1 MNPFDTPRRIATNG
15 IELTVYEQG
24 PESGKPIVLCHG
36 FPEIAYSWRHQ
47 MGPLAD
53 AGYRVIAPD
62 QRGYNT
68 SDKPAA
74 VEDYDITQLCAD
86 LAGLLDEAGQDQAI
100 FVGHDWGA
108 IIVWGMAMLHP
119 ERVAGVINLSVPF
132 MARGEEEWV
141 GLWEKLLG
149 PDFYIVHFN
158 RQPGVADA
166 AFARNPGNLLRNLY
180 RTGQW
185 NEPPRELPEG
195 MAMMSLVDNVESP
208 GKLMM
213 SEEELG
219 VFTRA
224 FETSGFTGP
233 VNYYRNFTRNWHTL
247 GEVEE
252 RVSQPTLMIHGEH
265 DMVQARPEMATYVPN
280 VEIHT
285 LDCGHWIQ
293 QERPSET
300 NALMLDWLSRH
311 YSI

>member
-1 MNPFDTPRRIATNG
+1 
-15 IELTVYEQG
+15 
-24 PESGKPIVLCHG
+24 
-36 FPEIAYSWRHQ
+36 

-74 VEDYDITQLCAD
+74 VDDYDITQLCAD

-132 MARGEEEWV
+132 MARGDEEWV

-166 AFARNPGNLLRNLY
+166 AFARDPGNLLRNLY

-185 NEPPRELPEG
+185 NETPRELPEG
-195 MAMMSLVDNVESP
+195 MAMMSLVDSVQPP

-233 VNYYRNFTRNWHTL
+233 INYYRNFTRNWHTL

-280 VEIHT
+280 VEVHT

-311 YSI
+311 YPSQEST